1 MAKKS
6 SNEPKS
12 KDVKSV
18 LKAVEPVDTGDE
30 TAQAAAAL
38 DDGKVTKKRV
48 LKKTPVRVPSAKR
61 PKETSEGYKI
71 YYPDAGRDTYS
82 KGDIVFFEKVRH
94 WTARGELVEAFGKV
108 VSVDFFDGEVPFL
121 EVSFNDAK
129 KLNKHD
135 LGDDLRRYI
144 LEAK

>member
-6 SNEPKS
+6 SK
-12 KDVKSV
+12 K
-18 LKAVEPVDTGDE
+18 LKQKELDSSITPEIAESGEIIGAPIDTQE
-30 TAQAAAAL
+30 EKT
-38 DDGKVTKKRV
+38 TRKRV
-48 LKKTPVRVPSAKR
+48 IKKTHVRVPSAKR
-61 PKETSEGYKI
+61 PKETTEGYKI

-82 KGDIVFFEKVRH
+82 KGDIVFFEKVRN
-94 WTARGELVEAFGKV
+94 WTARGELIEAYGKV

-135 LGDDLRRYI
+135 LGDDLRKYI

>member
-6 SNEPKS
+6 SQESPKKVS
-12 KDVKSV
+12 KSA
-18 LKAVEPVDTGDE
+18 KAVEPVEPVEELGAPVA
-30 TAQAAAAL
+30 AQEEE
-38 DDGKVTKKRV
+38 GKTTRKRV
-48 LKKTPVRVPSAKR
+48 LKKTPVRIPSAKR

-71 YYPDAGRDTYS
+71 YYPDAGRDTYT
-82 KGDIVFFEKVRH
+82 KGDIVFFEKVRN

-108 VSVDFFDGEVPFL
+108 VSVDFFDGDVPFL

>member
-12 KDVKSV
+12 KNVKSV
-18 LKAVEPVDTGDE
+18 FKEIEPVETGDE
-30 TAQAAAAL
+30 TAQAVAAQDEIKAS
-38 DDGKVTKKRV
+38 KKRV

-71 YYPDAGRDTYS
+71 YYPDASRDTYS
-82 KGDIVFFEKVRH
+82 KGDIVFFEKVRN
-94 WTARGELVEAFGKV
+94 WTARGELVEAYGKV
-108 VSVDFFDGEVPFL
+108 VQVDLFDGEVPYL
-121 EVSFNDAK
+121 EVSFSDAK
-129 KLNKHD
+129 KLNKLD